1 MVPSSRSTAALS
13 DPPTLVCITMIA
25 VMTAQ

>member
-1 MVPSSRSTAALS
+1 MVPSSRSTAAFS
-13 DPPTLVCITMIA
+13 EPPTLVCITMIA